1 MGRKA
6 KTVKCL
12 EKLFNKKYNSK
23 FIEEFK
29 KYMANRYAKGEITPQ
44 HPKTYK
50 NYSVQINRI
59 ANFYSNDVNLKTG
72 APKQARGGAEAWEKY
87 LKKDLDDFINFKIN
101 QELEGIAKKYNSPYY
116 IPAGHFGGLLALDK
130 EKEGELLSK
139 FRNAYEHRAFFT
151 DGMGA
156 INHLAS
162 YVSDVP
168 TTIMAFCDENG
179 IDVRVARA
187 SDAPSLR

>member
-1 MGRKA
+1 MPRKA
-6 KTVKCL
+6 KPNKCL
-12 EKLFNKKYNSK
+12 EKLFDKKYNSQ

-29 KYMANRYAKGEITPQ
+29 KFMANRYARGEITPQ

-59 ANFYSNDVNLKTG
+59 VAFYSKEVNTKTG
-72 APKQARGGAEAWEKY
+72 APKQARAGGEAWDKY
-87 LKKDLDDFINFKIN
+87 LRKDLEDFLAFKIN
-101 QELEGIAKKYNSPYY
+101 QKLEEIGKKYNSPYY
-116 IPAGHFGGLLALDK
+116 IPAGHFGGLLPRDA
-130 EKEGELLSK
+130 ENYSQ

-156 INHLAS
+156 INHLAT

-179 IDVRVARA
+179 IDIRVARA